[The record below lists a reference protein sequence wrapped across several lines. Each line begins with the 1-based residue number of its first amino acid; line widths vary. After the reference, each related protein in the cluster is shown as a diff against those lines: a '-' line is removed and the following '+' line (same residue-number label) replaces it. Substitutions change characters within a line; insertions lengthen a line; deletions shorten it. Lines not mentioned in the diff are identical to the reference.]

1 MGLAGTDLL
10 SLGARVRSP
19 RAAQRCLLRTGGCAQ
34 PAQPPGPG
42 LLCHTEML
50 TFVGLGSWMSRAWI
64 QGQVGF
70 GSTRVAVQ
78 APLGAEQLLGGAVGS
93 LWARSILERRGGG
106 CGFPA
111 GRLERPLQL
120 FISRKV

>member
-1 MGLAGTDLL
+1 MDLL

-19 RAAQRCLLRTGGCAQ
+19 RAARRCLLWRGGCEQ
-34 PAQPPGPG
+34 PAQPPGLG
-42 LLCHTEML
+42 LLCHSEMFML
-50 TFVGLGSWMSRAWI
+50 FVGWCSWMSCAWI

-70 GSTRVAVQ
+70 GSTGAAVQ